1 MQLFLRKKTSNN
13 NDKKEIKKITN
24 KNKQNFIY
32 LLIFVCPVS
41 VYKLNLHKSQ
51 SSEGNFSIGRIYDE
65 KLNYSNLVYRSSNL
79 RY

>member
-24 KNKQNFIY
+24 KNKNFIY

-79 RY
+79 QY